1 MLAVQRKNKIKYT
14 ENHNAITI
22 DFPSIHA
29 NILYGTMPNLNLY
42 ERRKYYEKKVM
53 NESSARISIPS
64 DNGISFL
71 SGIICRMME
80 NIFWEM

>member
-42 ERRKYYEKKVM
+42 ERKK
-53 NESSARISIPS
+53 NTTKKK
-64 DNGISFL
+64 L
-71 SGIICRMME
+71 
-80 NIFWEM
+80 